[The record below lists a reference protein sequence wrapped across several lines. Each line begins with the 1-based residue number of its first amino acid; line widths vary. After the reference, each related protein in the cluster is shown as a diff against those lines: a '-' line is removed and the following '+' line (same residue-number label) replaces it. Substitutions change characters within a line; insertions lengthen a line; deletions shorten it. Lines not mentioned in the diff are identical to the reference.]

1 MDTSTH
7 SHLSEANLL
16 TQKKPALFLDRD
28 GVINIEK
35 NYLHKKEDFEFI
47 DGIFELCQFYKAKG
61 YYIVVVTNRSGI
73 ARGYYSEMDFAN
85 LTFWMLG
92 EFAKE
97 GIEIDQVYHCPHH
110 PDISGECE
118 CRKPNPGMFL
128 QAQKDLNIDME
139 KSLLVGDSE
148 RDIEAA
154 HRAGVKETYLFTAEA
169 QATQA
174 TKNIHKLSEIIC

>member
-1 MDTSTH
+1 MQD
-7 SHLSEANLL
+7 LL
-16 TQKKPALFLDRD
+16 NDKKPALFLDRD

-47 DGIFELCQFYKAKG
+47 EGIFDLCKAYKAKG
-61 YYIVVVTNRSGI
+61 HHLVVVTNQSGI
-73 ARGYYSEMDFAN
+73 ARKYYSEMDFST

-92 EFAKE
+92 EFSKQ

-118 CRKPNPGMFL
+118 CRKPKPGMLL
-128 QAQKDLNIDME
+128 QAQKDFNIDMAN
-139 KSLLVGDSE
+139 SILVGDSE

-154 HRAGVKETYLFTAEA
+154 HRAGLKETYLFTSEPKE
-169 QATQA
+169 TQA
-174 TKNIHKLSEIIC
+174 TKNIQKLSEILC